1 MLTSKHVRDGSSDV
15 KNTCDL
21 IRILRLFPAQSSV
34 NQVQPYESANV
45 APNQPNQLP
54 TDMKNDQFV
63 PIIVKG
69 MEVCPNVVYS
79 LVISNTDSDK

>member
-1 MLTSKHVRDGSSDV
+1 MLTSNLFLTEDSPVASDV
-15 KNTCDL
+15 KNNCNL
-21 IRILRLFPAQSSV
+21 SILRLFPGQSSV
-34 NQVQPYESANV
+34 SQVQPYESANV

-69 MEVCPNVVYS
+69 MEVCPDVVNS
-79 LVISNTDSDK
+79 LVSSF

>member
-1 MLTSKHVRDGSSDV
+1 MIVTEAPSVVSDV

-21 IRILRLFPAQSSV
+21 RVLRLFPGQSSV
-34 NQVQPYESANV
+34 SQVQPYESANV
-45 APNQPNQLP
+45 VPNQSNQLP

-69 MEVCPNVVYS
+69 MEVCPDVVYS
-79 LVISNTDSDK
+79 LVISNTGSDK

>member
-1 MLTSKHVRDGSSDV
+1 MTEDPSVASDV
-15 KNTCDL
+15 KSTCDL
-21 IRILRLFPAQSSV
+21 RVLHLFPGQSSLS
-34 NQVQPYESANV
+34 QVQPYESANV

-69 MEVCPNVVYS
+69 MEVYPDVVYS
-79 LVISNTDSDK
+79 LEIFNTGSDK